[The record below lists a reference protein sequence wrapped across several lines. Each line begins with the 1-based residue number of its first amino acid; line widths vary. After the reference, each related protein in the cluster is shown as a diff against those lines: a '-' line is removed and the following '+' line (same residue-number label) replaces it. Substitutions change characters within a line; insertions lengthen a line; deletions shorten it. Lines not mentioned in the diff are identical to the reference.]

1 MSRMVENPTCPH
13 TNAIR
18 SLLLNASE
26 IRQVEVLPSQG
37 QCMDKRAIELL
48 EAAKYGPYSAGVQ
61 SGDMFWFSGQIAVD
75 FEGVK
80 AQTQGALDK
89 IDTLLNNA
97 GLTRENIC
105 FAQILLDDIND
116 FAAMNEVYG
125 AWVSELSVK
134 PARAAFAAAA
144 LPAGALVEI
153 VVQGTR

>member
-1 MSRMVENPTCPH
+1 MKH
-13 TNAIR
+13 T
-18 SLLLNASE
+18 LNASA

-37 QCMDKRAIELL
+37 VAMDKQGIELPGST
-48 EAAKYGPYSAGVQ
+48 KYGPYSAGVQ
-61 SGDMFWFSGQIAVD
+61 AGNSFWLSGQIAVD

-89 IDTLLNNA
+89 IDTLLENA

-125 AWVSELSVK
+125 AWVSELTIK

-153 VVQGTR
+153 VVQGTK

>member
-1 MSRMVENPTCPH
+1 
-13 TNAIR
+13 
-18 SLLLNASE
+18 
-26 IRQVEVLPSQG
+26 
-37 QCMDKRAIELL
+37 MDKHAIELSG
-48 EAAKYGPYSAGVQ
+48 APKYGPYSAGVEA
-61 SGDMFWFSGQIAVD
+61 GDMFWLSGQIAVD
-75 FEGVK
+75 FDGIK

-89 IDTLLNNA
+89 IDTLLHNA
-97 GLTRENIC
+97 ELTRENIC

-125 AWVSELSVK
+125 AWVSELKVK

>member
-1 MSRMVENPTCPH
+1 
-13 TNAIR
+13 
-18 SLLLNASE
+18 
-26 IRQVEVLPSQG
+26 
-37 QCMDKRAIELL
+37 MDKQAIELPG
-48 EAAKYGPYSAGVQ
+48 AANYGPYSAGVH
-61 SGDMFWFSGQIAVD
+61 SGDMFWLSGQIAVD

-89 IDTLLNNA
+89 IDTLLENA

-116 FAAMNEVYG
+116 FSAMNEVYG
-125 AWVSELSVK
+125 TWVSELKVK

-144 LPAGALVEI
+144 LPADALVEI